1 MGKVGKVIFK
11 EIHLRGFF
19 STDIA
24 IEMPLK
30 PKVIGSL
37 SARLGYF
44 SVYIL
49 GYNGGL
55 VLYLVMCSSGALGN
69 KEVLSLSNTRNDV
82 MS

>member
-30 PKVIGSL
+30 PKAIGSL
-37 SARLGYF
+37 SAHLGYF
-44 SVYIL
+44 LVYIL
-49 GYNGGL
+49 GQSWWTGSVPGGVL
-55 VLYLVMCSSGALGN
+55 VWCTWEQRGV
-69 KEVLSLSNTRNDV
+69 ESLKY
-82 MS
+82 M

>member
-30 PKVIGSL
+30 PKVICSL
-37 SARLGYF
+37 SAHLGNF
-44 SVYIL
+44 LVYIL
-49 GYNGGL
+49 G
-55 VLYLVMCSSGALGN
+55 
-69 KEVLSLSNTRNDV
+69 
-82 MS
+82 